1 MEDAAHKKGP
11 EIVLGLVGAVGTDL
25 ELVSRFL
32 SEALADLSYRC
43 VPIQLS
49 KLMHDLPLSPW
60 KDLTDSSEYDRYDK
74 HMTAGNQFREF
85 LERGDALGLLAVG
98 AIREARQERGGG
110 PDQPLPRHAYI
121 LRSLKHPSEVKALRN
136 IYGPSFFL
144 VAAYCPR
151 EVRKRNLSQKL
162 ANSEYSL
169 QPDQFYAK
177 AETLMK
183 RDESERDANEFGQNV
198 RDTFPLADVFID
210 ANDPDDTRAS
220 VKRFVE
226 LIFGTEIHTPS
237 KDEYGMF
244 HAQAAALRSAALGRQ
259 VGATITTV
267 DGDIVAVGTNEV
279 PKAGGGLYWSDD
291 EPDKRDFRLGC
302 EVSDKMKR
310 RVLGDLIGRLKKQ
323 EWLADDKQDCT
334 VEELVNQAFSD
345 NPTAVMKGSQLVNSI
360 EYFRAV
366 HAEMAAIVDAAR
378 RGVAIRDGVLF
389 TTTFPCHDCAKHIVA
404 AGIQRVVFVEPYPKS
419 LAPAL
424 YLDSIAV
431 DQRRPESV
439 QGGAAAVGYV
449 NFESF
454 VGVAPRQYMSLF
466 VMGERKTKTGDV
478 VVVNK
483 GEAEPRFS
491 KDLPPELLVLVKE
504 NQEFKR
510 FDDQMRAK
518 IALASAPQKNPQPAV
533 VQTKK
538 KEEVRGGA

>member
-1 MEDAAHKKGP
+1 
-11 EIVLGLVGAVGTDL
+11 
-25 ELVSRFL
+25 
-32 SEALADLSYRC
+32 
-43 VPIQLS
+43 
-49 KLMHDLPLSPW
+49 MHDLPLSPW

-144 VAAYCPR
+144 AAAYCPR

-323 EWLADDKQDCT
+323 EWRC
-334 VEELVNQAFSD
+334 V
-345 NPTAVMKGSQLVNSI
+345 
-360 EYFRAV
+360 
-366 HAEMAAIVDAAR
+366 
-378 RGVAIRDGVLF
+378 
-389 TTTFPCHDCAKHIVA
+389 
-404 AGIQRVVFVEPYPKS
+404 
-419 LAPAL
+419 
-424 YLDSIAV
+424 
-431 DQRRPESV
+431 
-439 QGGAAAVGYV
+439 
-449 NFESF
+449 
-454 VGVAPRQYMSLF
+454 
-466 VMGERKTKTGDV
+466 
-478 VVVNK
+478 
-483 GEAEPRFS
+483 
-491 KDLPPELLVLVKE
+491 
-504 NQEFKR
+504 
-510 FDDQMRAK
+510 
-518 IALASAPQKNPQPAV
+518 
-533 VQTKK
+533 
-538 KEEVRGGA
+538 